1 MAETLGEAVVR
12 ISGDDREYNRTV
24 AGLKGRSEG
33 IFCALGGI
41 GKTALLGAGA
51 GLLGLGG
58 ALGVVGFGFNN
69 LKQQAQLAF
78 ETMLGSGEKAKTFLD
93 DLQKFA
99 ATTPFE
105 FPELIRASQKLLA
118 FGFQAD
124 QVRPVLTAV
133 GDAVAGMGG
142 DPQIMEATIRSIG
155 QVRAKGRL
163 MAEEMMQFAEAGTFS
178 WTALA
183 KQLGV
188 SVPDAMEEVRKGAV
202 TTDRFLT
209 AFVAHSQQNF
219 GGLMEK
225 QSHTFGGLLSTI
237 KDTFSQVSGTVMAPF
252 FKMATGGMQ
261 KLVDLTSSPE
271 FMAGVQRFAETLA
284 NGLSIIA
291 GFLAGL
297 IAEDGLLNRFVTM
310 LALGLGVPKGSE
322 DLIGFWSTLRAAVRQ
337 ALHDLRNFWEDIQGP
352 AEDAARILREKVLPA
367 LQDTLGWLI
376 DHKEL
381 IGAAALAWGV
391 FVATTQTFAA
401 IQGLQVM
408 FATLKAGI
416 LATNTSLLAPP
427 GIAVLLAA
435 IAAAIFLIWQNWDSI
450 WPRLQQGWD
459 FMKDAAGK
467 VKDVVVGAF
476 TQVRDFIFGAFNSV
490 RDFFADNW
498 PKILLLILAPW
509 LAALLAIIGNWDQ
522 IWGGIKAI
530 AQAGWNFVLGLF
542 AFAKDAISWYL
553 ATYKAV
559 VVGGLEAI
567 VGYLADH
574 WREALIIGLTG
585 PFGVAFLLFIKFKDD
600 IVGTL
605 SDLAL
610 KALEIGKDIPGK
622 IWEGLSSMAGWL
634 LEQARGFVDSLI
646 DLLNPKNWKMGS
658 TMQETYD
665 KVGREAG
672 ISMMRGLADAF
683 AHIDQL
689 VGLLGAPLAMLNEW
703 GQRWFSGRRVGNYIG
718 TGSPYEWSNWSGED
732 VGRLIPGAPP
742 APLAG
747 TRISVLGPLHVHAQG
762 PDAEE
767 FFRNLGALLT

>member
-33 IFCALGGI
+33 IFGALGGI

-261 KLVDLTSSPE
+261 KLLDLTSSPE
-271 FMAGVQRFAETLA
+271 FMA
-284 NGLSIIA
+284 
-291 GFLAGL
+291 
-297 IAEDGLLNRFVTM
+297 
-310 LALGLGVPKGSE
+310 GVPKGSE

-435 IAAAIFLIWQNWDSI
+435 IAAAIFLH
-450 WPRLQQGWD
+450 RG
-459 FMKDAAGK
+459 
-467 VKDVVVGAF
+467 
-476 TQVRDFIFGAFNSV
+476 
-490 RDFFADNW
+490 
-498 PKILLLILAPW
+498 
-509 LAALLAIIGNWDQ
+509 
-522 IWGGIKAI
+522 
-530 AQAGWNFVLGLF
+530 
-542 AFAKDAISWYL
+542 
-553 ATYKAV
+553 
-559 VVGGLEAI
+559 
-567 VGYLADH
+567 
-574 WREALIIGLTG
+574 
-585 PFGVAFLLFIKFKDD
+585 
-600 IVGTL
+600 
-605 SDLAL
+605 
-610 KALEIGKDIPGK
+610 
-622 IWEGLSSMAGWL
+622 EGL
-634 LEQARGFVDSLI
+634 
-646 DLLNPKNWKMGS
+646 
-658 TMQETYD
+658 
-665 KVGREAG
+665 
-672 ISMMRGLADAF
+672 
-683 AHIDQL
+683 
-689 VGLLGAPLAMLNEW
+689 
-703 GQRWFSGRRVGNYIG
+703 
-718 TGSPYEWSNWSGED
+718 
-732 VGRLIPGAPP
+732 
-742 APLAG
+742 
-747 TRISVLGPLHVHAQG
+747 
-762 PDAEE
+762 
-767 FFRNLGALLT
+767 